1 MNIIDDYSSYPWG
14 FTLKRK
20 SDAVQVFRD
29 WKARV
34 KRETGHKLGIVCTDG
49 GGEFSGTEYESALRR
64 EGVKH
69 QMTAPYTSA
78 HNGRSECL
86 HRTIMG
92 RVRAMRLDAKLPP
105 NLWGEC
111 AIAAFYLA
119 QRTPTRTLKGK
130 TPYEAFFG
138 KKPRLSHLREYGCRA
153 FVLIQSRTNP
163 KIYQHSEECI
173 LVGYSEHSKVYRCWN
188 PQTGRILTSYNVTFI
203 ESQDSVPRTHEP
215 QQYKHGVDA
224 SVDSGE
230 DEGSEA
236 EDERSEP
243 EEEIEGFETGVD
255 QNETEAPE
263 IEGENAVSRLE
274 QLRQSRRQ
282 TQASA
287 AGAAMRGIE
296 HTSRMDQAQEEVCA
310 SAMRTQTH
318 RGQRRNRATELN
330 MHLSC

>member
-34 KRETGHKLGIVCTDG
+34 ERETGHKLGIVRTDG

-78 HNGRSECL
+78 HNGRSERL

-138 KKPRLSHLREYGCRA
+138 KKP
-153 FVLIQSRTNP
+153 
-163 KIYQHSEECI
+163 
-173 LVGYSEHSKVYRCWN
+173 
-188 PQTGRILTSYNVTFI
+188 
-203 ESQDSVPRTHEP
+203 
-215 QQYKHGVDA
+215 
-224 SVDSGE
+224 
-230 DEGSEA
+230 
-236 EDERSEP
+236 
-243 EEEIEGFETGVD
+243 
-255 QNETEAPE
+255 
-263 IEGENAVSRLE
+263 
-274 QLRQSRRQ
+274 
-282 TQASA
+282 
-287 AGAAMRGIE
+287 
-296 HTSRMDQAQEEVCA
+296 
-310 SAMRTQTH
+310 
-318 RGQRRNRATELN
+318 
-330 MHLSC
+330 